1 MPTTL
6 SPQAASNAAIPV
18 PAPKGA
24 STAGLDGLL
33 VDTLSAL
40 ENLIAW
46 DSAVLFEL
54 RSGELT
60 VSKVAGEEAAREA
73 LGRSAPLADS
83 PGLQDACSK
92 GFPVVYGAEGPSVF
106 ADALQLPKG
115 RHSLIVP
122 LAGPNGVQGV
132 LLLERSG
139 GSGWSTGMVELTDVF
154 GRLLGSAMEYGQESL
169 RSGAAR
175 DRAEARTRLLENGA
189 DAVQRI
195 EIQTSASMRF
205 VRAHGE
211 RLAMGSAPIAI
222 LGEAGS
228 GKEVLARA
236 IHAWSE
242 RSAGPFVV
250 FACAAHAQEDHESL
264 LFGPGEEASCLALAE
279 GGTLYLDDA
288 ERLSEAAQL
297 ALLDQLGRDSA
308 VRVIAGS
315 QTDLSGLDESLFFAL
330 AAFALKLPPLRSRRE
345 DISLIASAYL
355 RELATETGDGPWD
368 LAPRA
373 LEWLERQ
380 EWPGNIREL
389 VNVLDRA
396 TILSTDPVLD
406 FGKVPTSGVPPLQRG
421 EQGISSLREMEKR
434 HIDRVL
440 RATNGQIYGQ
450 FGAAELLDINP
461 NTLRS
466 RMKKLGLGGARSF
479 RRSVSAD
486 GE

>member
-1 MPTTL
+1 MPTTY
-6 SPQAASNAAIPV
+6 SPPAASSAAVPV
-18 PAPKGA
+18 RT
-24 STAGLDGLL
+24 STSLDGLDGLL
-33 VDTLSAL
+33 VDTLNAL

-54 RSGELT
+54 RADELT
-60 VSKVAGEEAAREA
+60 VSKVAGEEAFTEA
-73 LGRSAPLADS
+73 LGKSAPLADS
-83 PGLQDACSK
+83 PGLQEACAK
-92 GFPVVYGAEGPSVF
+92 GFPVVYGADTPNLF
-106 ADALQLPKG
+106 AESFALPKG
-115 RHSLIVP
+115 RHALVVP
-122 LAGPNGVQGV
+122 LTGPNGLRGV
-132 LLLERSG
+132 LVLERSG
-139 GSGWSTGMVELTDVF
+139 TSGWSTGMIELTDVF
-154 GRLLGSAMEYGQESL
+154 GRLLGSAMEYGQESV

-175 DRAEARTRLLENGA
+175 DRAEARTRLLEDGG
-189 DAVQRI
+189 DAVQRV
-195 EIQTSASMRF
+195 EVQTSAAMRF
-205 VRAHGE
+205 VRAHAE

-222 LGEAGS
+222 IGESGS

-242 RSAGPFVV
+242 RAAGPFVV
-250 FACAAHAQEDHESL
+250 FTCAAHAQDEHEDL
-264 LFGPGEEASCLALAE
+264 LFGAGAGASCLALAE

-288 ERLSEAAQL
+288 ERLSDAAQSQ
-297 ALLDQLGRDSA
+297 LLEHLGRESA

-315 QTDLSGLDESLFFAL
+315 QTDLSDLDEALFFAL
-330 AAFALKLPPLRSRRE
+330 AAFALKVPPLRSRRE
-345 DISLIASAYL
+345 DVSLIASAYL

-380 EWPGNIREL
+380 EWPGNVREL

-396 TILSTDPVLD
+396 TILSSDPVLD
-406 FGKVPTSGVPPLQRG
+406 FGKVPTTGVPPLQRG

-450 FGAAELLDINP
+450 YGAAELLDINP